1 MESKEDN
8 GVDGGTLS
16 MDLCEN
22 KSTLHKTMTQEE
34 RQLLHPLEIND
45 KLAFDTIKT
54 VRLDFLTDEATSPIQ
69 RCQDLPSHAFSRLTG
84 RAILVSLSHGWFFQA
99 HPDPYGEKLDMFKN
113 VFAPRLRK
121 RYPHTDIQ
129 VFYDYL
135 ASPQQPRTDDEE
147 EVFLVAMETM
157 NSMYV
162 YADVVVFLE
171 IEPPSVDMTVHAATI
186 DMSEYTLFNF
196 IDTVQVCDT
205 TSETG
210 PQEYDSILTCGSLKL
225 TSFKQV
231 AKYSGKHDVTYLK
244 RPYGRPNVFMNDDR
258 GWLFLERITTAI
270 KAAAADKSCFD
281 DIVVSNS
288 EKLRTKI
295 LIWTEQLRQ
304 ASKKPRKLR
313 DLLEDFDKELQSKIF
328 AYKLDESVVQ
338 MLMTKL
344 IDQFCK
350 NWKGEMQKQSTMS
363 KRARE
368 ILLRWGCFSEDYVE
382 RAELLC
388 DSKNDRKSWILLC
401 VIVGL
406 MAPAVAVT
414 PFLIAL
420 EEDEQDPSRD
430 RLFVSSV
437 WLGCILG

>member
-16 MDLCEN
+16 MDLCEK

-54 VRLDFLTDEATSPIQ
+54 VRLEFLTDEATSPIQ

-162 YADVVVFLE
+162 YADVVLFLE

-186 DMSEYTLFNF
+186 DMSEYTLFDF

-210 PQEYDSILTCGSLKL
+210 PQEYGSILTCGSLKL
-225 TSFKQV
+225 
-231 AKYSGKHDVTYLK
+231 
-244 RPYGRPNVFMNDDR
+244 NDDR